1 MFLAYDTRV
10 QNTGCGLQRINCRIN
25 SQLYDGTGKYSR
37 SIQMCECRSRCRVC
51 QVIRRHINGL
61 YGCDGTALCGSDTLL
76 KSTHLGLQCRLVS
89 YCGRHTSKQ
98 GGNLGTCLRKTENI
112 VDEQQ
117 DIFSCLVTEI
127 FCHRKSGKT
136 DTHTCSRRLVHLT
149 EHHGGLIDNSGF
161 LHLVIEVISFSC
173 TLTNSGKYGIST
185 VLGCD
190 IVDQL
195 LNQNGLSYTCSSE
208 QTGLT
213 AFLIR
218 AKQIDYLDT
227 GLQDLG
233 RCGLFFKRR
242 CFSVD
247 R

>member
-1 MFLAYDTRV
+1 M
-10 QNTGCGLQRINCRIN
+10 
-25 SQLYDGTGKYSR
+25 
-37 SIQMCECRSRCRVC
+37 
-51 QVIRRHINGL
+51 
-61 YGCDGTALCGSDTLL
+61 
-76 KSTHLGLQCRLVS
+76 
-89 YCGRHTSKQ
+89 
-98 GGNLGTCLRKTENI
+98 
-112 VDEQQ
+112 
-117 DIFSCLVTEI
+117 
-127 FCHRKSGKT
+127 
-136 DTHTCSRRLVHLT
+136 
-149 EHHGGLIDNSGF
+149 
-161 LHLVIEVISFSC
+161 IEVISFSC
-173 TLTNSGKYGIST
+173 TLTNSGKYRIST

-208 QTGLT
+208 QT